1 MIFLLSMIGYL
12 LIIPAVGAL
21 AYDLAQFF
29 STGSFKLSTWG
40 ELWFKLHPG
49 SLNLY
54 QAVVERYVSV
64 ALWDDVLSP
73 LLFWPALYAF
83 GIPGLA
89 LALLPWLQKTL
100 SRDEDFR

>member
-12 LIIPAVGAL
+12 LIIPAAGAL
-21 AYDLAQFF
+21 TYDIGRLIE
-29 STGSFKLSTWG
+29 TGTFQLSTWG

-54 QAVVERYVSV
+54 QAVVERHVSV
-64 ALWDDVLSP
+64 ALWDELLSP
-73 LLFWPALYAF
+73 MLFWPALYAF

-100 SRDEDFR
+100 SRDEEFR